1 MNDMFVVR
9 GRTKKQS
16 LWGSITVGGAK
27 NAALQALAFS
37 LLFKDAV
44 SYERVPHIEDID
56 RMCELL
62 EGLGATITRGDHAVK
77 VEYLDTIE
85 TRLDEERAKRMRA
98 SVVLTGPLLART
110 GTVQFP
116 FPGGCVIG
124 KRPVDIFLDGYRALG
139 AKVSEDD
146 GEFSVKAI
154 SKGERTLR
162 GTEFFLR
169 VPSVTATQT
178 LMMCA
183 VGAEGTTVIKNAA
196 LEPETESLATF
207 LNECGAN
214 ISGLGTPTLTIV
226 GTGLLEARGRVYR
239 VPPDRIEAGS
249 FLILGALAAK
259 ELTIDDCEPSHLEA
273 VIDAVRRAGAE
284 VDVGAS
290 SLTVRAAKKLRAVDI
305 KTHEYPGFPTDVQ
318 APMVVL
324 LTQAEGEALVFETIF
339 EGRLN
344 YTEGLARMGAS
355 IKMWDTHRVSVHGA
369 ERLHGKELEGPDIR
383 AGLAYVIA
391 GVIAEGET
399 VIHNAYYVDR
409 GYESIET
416 RLRAIGVDIQRMTA

>member
-1 MNDMFVVR
+1 MNDTFVVR

-16 LWGSITVGGAK
+16 LSGTVTVGGAK

-44 SYERVPHIEDID
+44 SYERVPQIEDID
-56 RMCELL
+56 HMCELL
-62 EGLGATITRGDHAVK
+62 EGLGATISRGDHAV
-77 VEYLDTIE
+77 TIE
-85 TRLDEERAKRMRA
+85 YHDAIETSLDEERAKRMRA

-110 GTVQFP
+110 GTAKFP

-139 AKVSEDD
+139 AKVSEND
-146 GEFSVKAI
+146 GEFSVSAV
-154 SKGERTLR
+154 SKGKKTLK
-162 GTEFFLR
+162 GTELFLR

-196 LEPETESLATF
+196 LEPETESLASF
-207 LNECGAN
+207 LNECGAK
-214 ISGLGTPTLTIV
+214 ISGLGTSTLTIE

-239 VPPDRIEAGS
+239 VPPDRIEVGS

-259 ELTIDDCEPSHLEA
+259 ELTIDDCEPSHVEA

-284 VDVGAS
+284 VEVKKAS
-290 SLTVRAAKKLRAVDI
+290 IVVRAAKKLHAVDI

-355 IKMWDTHRVSVHGA
+355 IKMWDTHRVSVHGP
-369 ERLHGKELEGPDIR
+369 ERLHGKVLEGPDIR
-383 AGLAYVIA
+383 AGLAYIIA
-391 GVIAEGET
+391 GVVAEGET

-416 RLRAIGVDIQRMTA
+416 RLRAIGVDIHRMTV